1 MESFHLARLDDSI
14 FFISRSSKSLKFP
27 SFFLS
32 LRGYVGLRI
41 CLSGFTGLIPL
52 MCIFLLSRRFSKPL
66 YTALCFFPLF
76 FHSLECV
83 CHMCDHRASN
93 YHSCGNY
100 PANSF
105 RVHSHCA
112 KRHNY
117 NSDFKCSFFH
127 VLLLFRDVP
136 KLNCDLQSKIISQT
150 EKVLDI
156 HSFRLSDPVLDCFL
170 RDTILRCKVCRIF
183 TLLRLSARHHSTNI
197 CHFLLCGAL
206 RKIRFWH
213 FLTLLSVAF
222 SPFVVCSIKSK
233 GEKFYEY
240 IYFCSCPNWF
250 TRNCLFSHHDFL
262 LAPHKH

>member
-1 MESFHLARLDDSI
+1 
-14 FFISRSSKSLKFP
+14 
-27 SFFLS
+27 
-32 LRGYVGLRI
+32 
-41 CLSGFTGLIPL
+41 
-52 MCIFLLSRRFSKPL
+52 MCISLLSACFPELL
-66 YTALCFFPLF
+66 YTVLGFLPLS

-83 CHMCDHRASN
+83 CHMCDHRARN

-156 HSFRLSDPVLDCFL
+156 HSFRLSDPVLDCLF
-170 RDTILRCKVCRIF
+170 RNSILRCKVCRIF
-183 TLLRLSARHHSTNI
+183 ALLCLSARHHSANVG
-197 CHFLLCGAL
+197 HFLLCGAL
-206 RKIRFWH
+206 RKIRFRH
-213 FLTLLSVAF
+213 FLTLPSVTF
-222 SPFVVCSIKSK
+222 SPMFFV
-233 GEKFYEY
+233 
-240 IYFCSCPNWF
+240 
-250 TRNCLFSHHDFL
+250 L
-262 LAPHKH
+262 